1 MKHGIKY
8 QENVYYQ
15 HNFGCDKLEALNFL
29 TKHTGKYLGLSNE
42 SEDHATGKEEDE
54 PFDNKETNPEVGSI
68 VALVGSHQKYFWQL
82 LQYTDKGRKAVLG
95 EMQLVEGT
103 SHFYRLRPEY
113 SWTENVEAL
122 VWLVVVEF
130 RNKEQVYM
138 LKTPLREL
146 HRIVKP

>member
-1 MKHGIKY
+1 MTFCSQGQPFSSLVHKG
-8 QENVYYQ
+8 
-15 HNFGCDKLEALNFL
+15 
-29 TKHTGKYLGLSNE
+29 
-42 SEDHATGKEEDE
+42 EDHATGKEEDE
-54 PFDNKETNPEVGSI
+54 PFDNKETNPEVRSI
-68 VALVGSHQKYFWQL
+68 VALVSEASTWKSPEIFLAKL

-103 SHFYRLRPEY
+103 SHFYCLRPGY

-122 VWLVVVEF
+122 VWPADVEF

>member
-15 HNFGCDKLEALNFL
+15 HNFSCDKLEALKFL

-68 VALVGSHQKYFWQL
+68 VALVSEASTWKSPEIFLAKL

-95 EMQLVEGT
+95 EMQLIEGT
-103 SHFYRLRPEY
+103 SHFYRLRPGY
-113 SWTENVEAL
+113 
-122 VWLVVVEF
+122 
-130 RNKEQVYM
+130 
-138 LKTPLREL
+138 
-146 HRIVKP
+146 